1 MSELEFN
8 KLGTLAVHGGYDP
21 FDDAQL
27 SCAPPIYPTAS
38 YMFKDSD
45 HAADLFALKEFGNI
59 YSRLMNPTCDVLE
72 KRLAALD
79 GGAAALAFASGMA
92 AITATICTLAQ
103 AGQNIIASKNLYG
116 GTVTLFG
123 QTLPKLGIE
132 VRMFD
137 STKPEEIAE
146 LADENTRGVY
156 IETIANPNNLIADF
170 RALADATHAVGV
182 PLICDN
188 TIATPALMR
197 PIEHGVDIVVYST
210 TKYIGG
216 HGAHIGGAV
225 VDAAT
230 FDWEAEPEKWPQFT
244 APDPSYHGVVFTEA
258 LKPIGNVAFI
268 IHMRT
273 HWLRDTG
280 AAMSPFAAWIMCLGI
295 ETLHLRMERHCENAQ
310 KVADW
315 LAENPLVDWVNYPGQ
330 TAHRSHEL
338 AKKYLTGGFGGML
351 GFGIKG
357 GCEAGKKFIDAVKLC
372 RHLANVG
379 DAKTLVIH
387 PASTTHQQL
396 TAEEQ
401 KAAGVSP
408 EFVRMCVGIEDID
421 DIIADIDQALT
432 ASQQ

>member
-1 MSELEFN
+1 MTDINFN
-8 KLGTLAVHGGYDP
+8 GLGTQAVHGGYDP

-45 HAADLFALKEFGNI
+45 HAANLFALKEFGNI
-59 YSRLMNPTCDVLE
+59 YSRLMNPTCDILE
-72 KRLAALD
+72 KRLTALD
-79 GGAAALAFASGMA
+79 GGVGGLAFASGMA

-103 AGQNIIASKNLYG
+103 AGQNIVASRNLYG

-137 STKPEEIAE
+137 PTKPEEIAA

-156 IETIANPNNLIADF
+156 IETISNPNNIVADF
-170 RALADATHAVGV
+170 AALSQAAHAIGV

-188 TIATPALMR
+188 TIATPALVK
-197 PIEHGVDIVVYST
+197 PIAHGVDILVYST
-210 TKYIGG
+210 TKYLGG

-225 VDAAT
+225 VDGGT
-230 FDWEAEPEKWPQFT
+230 FDWETDADKWPQFT

-258 LKPIGNVAFI
+258 LRPMGNIAFI

-280 AAMSPFAAWIMCLGI
+280 AAMSPFAAWLMCLGI
-295 ETLHLRMERHCENAQ
+295 ETLHLRMQRHCENAQ
-310 KVADW
+310 IVADW
-315 LAENPLVDWVNYPGQ
+315 LADNPLVEWVNYPGQ
-330 TAHRSHEL
+330 AVHRSH
-338 AKKYLTGGFGGML
+338 AMATKYFTGGYGGML

-357 GCEAGKKFIDAVKLC
+357 GCDAGKTGNPGFAI
-372 RHLANVG
+372 
-379 DAKTLVIH
+379 
-387 PASTTHQQL
+387 
-396 TAEEQ
+396 
-401 KAAGVSP
+401 KA
-408 EFVRMCVGIEDID
+408 
-421 DIIADIDQALT
+421 
-432 ASQQ
+432 